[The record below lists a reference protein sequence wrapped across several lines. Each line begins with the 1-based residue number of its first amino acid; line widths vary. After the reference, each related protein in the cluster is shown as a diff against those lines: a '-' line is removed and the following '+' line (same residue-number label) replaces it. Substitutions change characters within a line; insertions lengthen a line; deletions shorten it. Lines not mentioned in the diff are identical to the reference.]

1 MGTNEACT
9 EAWAMLFRHDG
20 KTYQKVE
27 MEFYRTG
34 DLDVL
39 QVFAPPAEY
48 LVFVVTCDG
57 VHRADAAEI
66 RSLASD
72 YGMAKLL
79 KTLPGQPPA
88 SAA

>member
-1 MGTNEACT
+1 MV
-9 EAWAMLFRHDG
+9 FRHGG

-27 MEFYRTG
+27 MELYRTG

-39 QVFAPPAEY
+39 QVFAPPKDY
-48 LVFVVTCDG
+48 LIFVSNCDG

-66 RSLASD
+66 RSLATS
-72 YGMAKLL
+72 YGMTGLL
-79 KTLPGQPPA
+79 KAVSGQSA

>member
-1 MGTNEACT
+1 
-9 EAWAMLFRHDG
+9 MLFKYDG
-20 KTYQKVE
+20 KTYHQVE

-39 QVFAPPAEY
+39 QVFAPPNEY
-48 LVFVVTCDG
+48 LVFVLTYDD

-66 RSLASD
+66 RSLIRD
-72 YGMAKLL
+72 YGMTGLRKALS
-79 KTLPGQPPA
+79 GQSA